1 GPAQL
6 RLPDS
11 CLWEGAAAAW
21 GATRL
26 SCRLDRTLAEQIAH
40 SVRQAAG
47 NVTLI
52 GDPEKYASLG
62 LPVIADAVKGRG
74 PMGGIYTALLHSKED
89 WNLVVACDMPG
100 LAPDF
105 LRALIQLATQA
116 AGLSPQSCLVCE
128 GPGGI
133 EPLCAVYHRRLLPAL
148 ESALEYKQLIM
159 KDFVLQQNPGRWP
172 VADASHLRKVNTP
185 EESRQEGACTSSATV
200 LPIASSSRMF
210 IRRLTPPF

>member
-1 GPAQL
+1 MGRDKAL
-6 RLPDS
+6 LPS
-11 CLWEGAAAAW
+11 GA
-21 GATRL
+21 
-26 SCRLDRTLAEQIAH
+26 RTLAEQIAH

-62 LPVIADAVKGRG
+62 LPVIADVVKGRG
-74 PMGGIYTALLHSKED
+74 PMGGIYTALRHSKED

-105 LRALIQLATQA
+105 LRVLIQA
-116 AGLSPQSCLVCE
+116 AGRSPQSCLVCE

-148 ESALEYKQLIM
+148 EFALEHKQLKM
-159 KDFVLQQNPGRWP
+159 KDFVLQQSPERWP
-172 VADASHLRKVNTP
+172 VADASALRNINTP
-185 EESRQEGACTSSATV
+185 EDWRQEVA
-200 LPIASSSRMF
+200 
-210 IRRLTPPF
+210 